1 MIIHKQINQLSIGE
15 CTLWFFVNNSESNW
29 IWNCSFLRTGENRSV
44 WEKPLRARVET
55 KNKLKQ
61 NNALA
66 PLQRGSSL
74 GRIGLRRMLS
84 PLCHPCWPSELFRF
98 CQSFSCLLEHIQQY
112 SRSVWVFTMVRRKR
126 AIVNVHTNWARIL
139 YRNETISE
147 DLNQKWVNSNSWP
160 IVSNV

>member
-1 MIIHKQINQLSIGE
+1 MYTVVFRQQFRIELNLKLFVFEDRRKPKCLRRTSQGKGGNQKQ
-15 CTLWFFVNNSESNW
+15 TWA
-29 IWNCSFLRTGENRSV
+29 
-44 WEKPLRARVET
+44 KY
-55 KNKLKQ
+55 
-61 NNALA
+61 ALA

-84 PLCHPCWPSELFRF
+84 PLCHPCWPSELFPF

-112 SRSVWVFTMVRRKR
+112 SRSVWVFEMVRRKR
-126 AIVNVHTNWARIL
+126 AIVSVHTNWARIL

-147 DLNQKWVNSNSWP
+147 DLNQKWVNSNSWQ